1 MLGLTSCATKL
12 FVASALFLNVN
23 AKTNKFRL
31 GHTIS
36 NEFRRHFQVDRD
48 LRSLVSDGP
57 FTTGSIDTGTIV
69 PVINLMKD
77 DAWEL
82 FDMTLMIPDIRGV
95 NGTLT
100 TTRFECINN
109 HDDDDNVALCTA
121 DDAFKSSL
129 ILVVTVNG
137 SNHLITGIF
146 NDLKRRLHYQMYT
159 DVSKPEY
166 SFAFSISKN
175 EDVPMEVEG
184 LSTSALSPKAIPI
197 IGVNNRNDIVNHKQ
211 TTVDL
216 GDQSDVGITI
226 IEEDT
231 VVDVLYYY
239 TWRAMCQW
247 TSQVY
252 ESCKYNEDEKA
263 QIKGL
268 VKAYATSTNDVFKNS
283 LTGVRIKSAFSIG
296 SKEGYDEEALNNVH
310 FLYKLTD
317 NEVDDV
323 HSLRNE
329 KGADLV
335 VGIAFSANQNTVSGL
350 AWVPKTFPS
359 RSLGFSSILGCGM
372 KCNSI
377 MADVITH
384 EIGHNFGCNHD
395 REEEEE
401 PDENEDS
408 NFGFNHCTTCV
419 ISMMSY
425 ENHCKSLQGGQCTQV
440 TTIPYF
446 SNPNIEFTAQDENN
460 QQYTFAIGDSKRN
473 NAQMIRNSKKGI
485 AANYAK
491 GQYLFDVNTNSYSYS
506 WASYTDVEFIVEGV
520 TAVAINNLEIFF
532 AGSATEHTISIS
544 TKLINTEENY
554 SLHVEE
560 NLVGKGSNGVLS
572 NIASFD
578 TFPAIKIGAGEKMRI
593 RITCDTKCIRSKTRD
608 NPYLLK
614 NNHIS
619 VQGVKDQ
626 WDRDTL
632 WWGAIFYKPDETIP
646 TLKEEG
652 EECEKKSEC
661 KSNKC
666 KKDVCKKKKTKKE
679 NGESCNKPS
688 KCISNKCYMGKCRPS
703 TCLDK
708 KVICDE
714 DSACCS
720 LKCNKKNG
728 TCNKGS

>member
-1 MLGLTSCATKL
+1 MSGLTSCATKL

-100 TTRFECINN
+100 TTRFDCKKN

-121 DDAFKSSL
+121 DDDFKSSL

-146 NDLKRRLHYQMYT
+146 NDLTRRLHYQMYT

-166 SFAFSISKN
+166 SFAFSISKH

-226 IEEDT
+226 SEEDT

-239 TWRAMCQW
+239 TWRAMCSW
-247 TSQVY
+247 TDQVY

-268 VKAYATSTNDVFKNS
+268 VKAYATSTNNVFKNS

-296 SKEGYDEEALNNVH
+296 SKEGYDEGASNNVQ
-310 FLYKLTD
+310 LLKKLTD
-317 NEVDDV
+317 NEVGTDDV

-335 VGIAFSANQNTVSGL
+335 VGIAFREYNGVAGVG
-350 AWVPKTFPS
+350 WVPKTFPT
-359 RSLGFSSILGCGM
+359 RSQGFSSILGCGIN
-372 KCNSI
+372 CNS
-377 MADVITH
+377 MVSVTH
-384 EIGHNFGCNHD
+384 VMYI
-395 REEEEE
+395 
-401 PDENEDS
+401 
-408 NFGFNHCTTCV
+408 
-419 ISMMSY
+419 
-425 ENHCKSLQGGQCTQV
+425 L
-440 TTIPYF
+440 YF
-446 SNPNIEFTAQDENN
+446 T
-460 QQYTFAIGDSKRN
+460 
-473 NAQMIRNSKKGI
+473 
-485 AANYAK
+485 
-491 GQYLFDVNTNSYSYS
+491 
-506 WASYTDVEFIVEGV
+506 
-520 TAVAINNLEIFF
+520 
-532 AGSATEHTISIS
+532 
-544 TKLINTEENY
+544 
-554 SLHVEE
+554 
-560 NLVGKGSNGVLS
+560 LS
-572 NIASFD
+572 
-578 TFPAIKIGAGEKMRI
+578 
-593 RITCDTKCIRSKTRD
+593 
-608 NPYLLK
+608 
-614 NNHIS
+614 
-619 VQGVKDQ
+619 
-626 WDRDTL
+626 
-632 WWGAIFYKPDETIP
+632 
-646 TLKEEG
+646 
-652 EECEKKSEC
+652 
-661 KSNKC
+661 
-666 KKDVCKKKKTKKE
+666 
-679 NGESCNKPS
+679 
-688 KCISNKCYMGKCRPS
+688 
-703 TCLDK
+703 
-708 KVICDE
+708 
-714 DSACCS
+714 
-720 LKCNKKNG
+720 
-728 TCNKGS
+728 

>member
-69 PVINLMKD
+69 PLINLMKD

-100 TTRFECINN
+100 ATRFECKNN
-109 HDDDDNVALCTA
+109 HDDDEYVALCTA
-121 DDAFKSSL
+121 DDDLKSSL
-129 ILVVTVNG
+129 IFVVTVNG

-146 NDLKRRLHYQMYT
+146 NDLTRRLHYQMYT
-159 DVSKPEY
+159 NVSKPEY

-175 EDVPMEVEG
+175 EDVPMKVEG
-184 LSTSALSPKAIPI
+184 LSADALSPKDIPI
-197 IGVNNRNDIVNHKQ
+197 IGVNNRNDIVNQKQ

-216 GDQSDVGITI
+216 VGQSDIGITI

-231 VVDVLYYY
+231 VVDVLFYY
-239 TWRAMCQW
+239 TWRAMCLW
-247 TSQVY
+247 TNQVY
-252 ESCKYNEDEKA
+252 ESCKYNKDEKA
-263 QIKGL
+263 QIKSL
-268 VKAYATSTNDVFKNS
+268 VKAYVTSTNDVFKKS
-283 LTGVRIKSAFSIG
+283 LTGVRIKSTFSIG
-296 SKEGYDEEALNNVH
+296 SKEGYDEEASNNDH
-310 FLYKLTD
+310 ILDDLTY
-317 NEVDDV
+317 NRVDDV
-323 HSLRNE
+323 HKLRNE

-335 VGIAFSANQNTVSGL
+335 VGIAFGAKSGVIGR
-350 AWVPKTFPS
+350 AWVPKIFPS
-359 RSLGFSSILGCGM
+359 RSLGFSSIASCGM
-372 KCNSI
+372 NCNSI
-377 MADVITH
+377 MADLLTH

-395 REEEEE
+395 REY
-401 PDENEDS
+401 DEISDGNVDS

-419 ISMMSY
+419 TSIMGY
-425 ENHCKSLQGGQCTQV
+425 DDHCKSLKCKQV
-440 TTIPYF
+440 TTIHYF
-446 SNPNIEFTAQDENN
+446 SNPDIEVTAEDQNN
-460 QQYTFAIGDSKRN
+460 QKYTFAIGDSKRN

-485 AANYAK
+485 AANYVK
-491 GQYLFDVNTNSYSYS
+491 GQYLIDVNSDADYYGWSKN
-506 WASYTDVEFIVEGV
+506 VEFIVEGV
-520 TAVAINNLEIFF
+520 TAVTIENLEILFRKI
-532 AGSATEHTISIS
+532 ATEHKISIS
-544 TKLINTEENY
+544 TKLIDTEDKY

-560 NLVGKGSNGVLS
+560 TLVPMGKGSNGVLS
-572 NIASFD
+572 DIASFD

-593 RITCDTKCIRSKTRD
+593 RVKCDTKCIRFNIEED
-608 NPYLLK
+608 NPIVVK

-619 VQGVKDQ
+619 VQGEFNDA
-626 WDRDTL
+626 WGNTL
-632 WWGAIFYKPDETIP
+632 WWGAIFYKPETIP

-679 NGESCNKPS
+679 NGKSCNKAS